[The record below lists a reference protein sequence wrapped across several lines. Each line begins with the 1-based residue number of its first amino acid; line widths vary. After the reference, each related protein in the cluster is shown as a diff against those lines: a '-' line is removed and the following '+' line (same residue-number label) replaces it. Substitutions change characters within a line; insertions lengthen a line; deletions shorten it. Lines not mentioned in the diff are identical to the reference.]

1 MVNGYEWW
9 VFHPNSTMTHN
20 ETLKRLD
27 DEIAKVIDE
36 IEGLQSRLQKD
47 WVKKN
52 KRDKLKEE
60 INEINNKIQKI
71 FEKIIDIT
79 GESSEKK

>member
-1 MVNGYEWW
+1 
-9 VFHPNSTMTHN
+9 MTHN

-52 KRDKLKEE
+52 KRDKLKGE

>member
-1 MVNGYEWW
+1 MT
-9 VFHPNSTMTHN
+9 PN
-20 ETLKRLD
+20 EALKRLD

-36 IEGLQSRLQKD
+36 VEGLQSRLQKD
-47 WVKKN
+47 WKKKN
-52 KRDKLKEE
+52 KRDKIKEE

-79 GESSEKK
+79 DESSEKK

>member
-1 MVNGYEWW
+1 MGVSPSN
-9 VFHPNSTMTHN
+9 TMTPK
-20 ETLKRLD
+20 ETLKKLD
-27 DEIAKVIDE
+27 DEITQVIDE
-36 IEGLQSRLQKD
+36 VEGLQSRLQKE
-47 WVKKN
+47 WKKKN
-52 KRDKLKEE
+52 KRDKIKEE